1 MMNQTPSPI
10 QFNVTSYNIHRC
22 VGRDG
27 LQDPERIASVIRE
40 TAPSVVGL
48 QEVDSYFSKPARRHQ
63 LEYIA
68 RATGLQGVAGPVT
81 LHRDGYYGNALLTDA
96 PILEV
101 RRHDVTVPGRE
112 PRGVLEVD
120 VRLGGREIRLIV
132 AHLGLRPAER
142 RIQVARLL
150 GILDGRATA
159 PTVLM
164 GDFNEWLWWGRP
176 LRWLGRR
183 MGPPYRLR
191 TFPSGLPVFALDKIW
206 ASSSGMLTAI
216 RVHNS
221 RLARIAS
228 DHLPIRAVCRPAD
241 PYGERPVAVRLDGL
255 RTHSRHEPA

>member
-1 MMNQTPSPI
+1 MQI
-10 QFNVTSYNIHRC
+10 NVTSYNIHRC

-27 LQDPERIASVIRE
+27 LQDPERIAEVIRE

-48 QEVDSYFSKPARRHQ
+48 QEVDSYFQKPARRHQ
-63 LEYIA
+63 LDYIA
-68 RATGLQGVAGPVT
+68 RATGLQGIAGPVT
-81 LHRDGYYGNALLTDA
+81 LRHDGHYGNALLTSA
-96 PILEV
+96 PVLEV
-101 RRHDVTVPGRE
+101 RRHDITVPGRE
-112 PRGVLEVD
+112 PRGVLEVEVQMED
-120 VRLGGREIRLIV
+120 RELRLIV

-150 GILDGRATA
+150 GILDACAAT

-191 TFPSGLPVFALDKIW
+191 TFPSGLPVFALDKVW
-206 ASSSGMLTAI
+206 AAPVEMLTSVQ
-216 RVHNS
+216 VHNS

-228 DHLPIRAVCRPAD
+228 DHLPIRAVCRLPR
-241 PYGERPVAVRLDGL
+241 YGAHPLTTGVDESRI
-255 RTHSRHEPA
+255 HSLQEPA